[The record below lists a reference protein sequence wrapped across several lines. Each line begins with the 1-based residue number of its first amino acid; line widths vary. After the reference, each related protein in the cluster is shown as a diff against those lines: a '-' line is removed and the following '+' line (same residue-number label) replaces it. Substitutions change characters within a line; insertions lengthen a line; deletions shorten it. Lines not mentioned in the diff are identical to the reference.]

1 MKTLKVEQM
10 HCINCVNRISSAF
23 KTEKIGFEISLENRI
38 VRVDDG
44 KVNLAIELLDDLGFD
59 AVLE

>member
-23 KTEKIGFEISLENRI
+23 KSEGIGFEISLEDRS
-38 VRVDDG
+38 VRVEDD
-44 KVNLAIELLDDLGFD
+44 KEDLAIKLLDDLGFD